1 MTGSD
6 VHQVICAYD
15 PGNASDNKGF
25 GPVAVSF
32 AMAEALSLFKLAGQI
47 MRPPGDSLTELDS
60 VACAVLPSGQELLV
74 RRIVARDALRRGNVL
89 SQALVGAP
97 GQFCAE
103 LGLGLGPD
111 DWPLGENLAAVRLDE
126 TLRRVDYADLRRRG
140 DDGAARLR
148 SASRDPALAEP
159 LRHLVTWVLS
169 EPAQKL
175 SIAASLVGDNPRAVL
190 LGLVDIL
197 GPLVPGPWSLS
208 TLESV
213 ESGPYRLIVMEDWPR
228 TGSPDY
234 GRLRLVGQQPPGGPA
249 HTTASLLVDRYQ
261 EHGLDGLTFLSPQAR
276 LWQRMQPVERA
287 ESLLGALMVQP
298 AAPVHLALPAG
309 TAYESAA
316 TAYRGEGTGESAGLT
331 ESAANTA
338 TNTAEEQ
345 PEAVSEKAPRV
356 PDPPVDP
363 PPVPGAPPLP
373 AEAPAPVPVPNT
385 EHRPSDSDDL
395 VGRLIGSRRASEDRK
410 LRLALE
416 NAVDGWSEQE
426 IDAAC
431 RRAIDLRLGL
441 QGPRRSAVPW
451 RPMAAD
457 GPRYFYDVLIS
468 GALHREE
475 PARAWA
481 EFLLVEAG
489 ATLCE
494 PLRAVVRRMYGQLDR
509 RSIAVHP
516 VFFRVLGDWA
526 IPRALGLDSC
536 ESPPP
541 RPVSGGG
548 RAQDL
553 PFGGGPAPNLRL
565 ITKVFV
571 FIYAPLAMLVVLVW
585 LTLL

>member
-1 MTGSD
+1 MPVTSSD

-15 PGNASDNKGF
+15 PDNPSDNKGF

-60 VACAVLPSGQELLV
+60 VACALLPSGQELLV

-103 LGLGLGPD
+103 LGLGLGPA
-111 DWPLGENLAAVRLDE
+111 DWPLGENLADVRLGE
-126 TLRRVDYADLRRRG
+126 PLHRVDYADLRHRG
-140 DDGAARLR
+140 VDGAARLR
-148 SASRDPALAEP
+148 TVSRNPALAEP

-169 EPAQKL
+169 EPAQRL
-175 SIAASLVGDNPRAVL
+175 SIAASLVGDQPRAVL

-197 GPLVPGPWSLS
+197 GPLVPGPWTLS

-213 ESGPYRLIVMEDWPR
+213 ESGPYRLIIMEEWPR

-234 GRLRLVGQQPPGGPA
+234 GRLRLVGQQPPEGPA

-261 EHGLDGLTFLSPQAR
+261 EHGLEGLNFLSLHAQ

-287 ESLLGALMVQP
+287 ESLLGTLVVQP
-298 AAPVHLALPAG
+298 AEPVHLALPAG
-309 TAYESAA
+309 TESGSAA
-316 TAYRGEGTGESAGLT
+316 TAYGRERTGEAGGPV
-331 ESAANTA
+331 ESAANTV
-338 TNTAEEQ
+338 EEQ
-345 PEAVSEKAPRV
+345 PEAVSQKAPRV

-363 PPVPGAPPLP
+363 PPVPGTPTRRAK
-373 AEAPAPVPVPNT
+373 APAPVPVPDA
-385 EHRPSDSDDL
+385 EHHPCDSDDL
-395 VGRLIGSRRASEDRK
+395 VGRLIGSHPTSEDRK
-410 LRLALE
+410 LRLTLE
-416 NAVDGWSEQE
+416 NAVGGWSEQE

-441 QGPRRSAVPW
+441 QGPLKRVIPW
-451 RPMAAD
+451 GSVTAD
-457 GPRYFYDVLIS
+457 NPRYFYDVLIS
-468 GALHREE
+468 GTLHREQ

-489 ATLCE
+489 ATLPE
-494 PLRAVVRRMYGQLDR
+494 PLRSVVRRMYEQLDCQ
-509 RSIAVHP
+509 SITVHP

-526 IPRALGLDSC
+526 IPRALGLDSRD
-536 ESPPP
+536 SPPA
-541 RPVSGGG
+541 RPVSGGDQT
-548 RAQDL
+548 QDL
-553 PFGGGPAPNLRL
+553 PFEGGTAPNLRL
-565 ITKVFV
+565 IAKVFL

>member
-1 MTGSD
+1 MSVTGSD

-15 PGNASDNKGF
+15 PDNPSENKGF

-32 AMAEALSLFKLAGQI
+32 AMAEALSLFKVAGQI

-60 VACAVLPSGQELLV
+60 VACALLPSGQELLV

-111 DWPLGENLAAVRLDE
+111 DWPLGENVAAVRLGE
-126 TLRRVDYADLRRRG
+126 SLRRVDYADLCRRG

-213 ESGPYRLIVMEDWPR
+213 ESGPYRLIIMEDWPR

-234 GRLRLVGQQPPGGPA
+234 GRLRLVGQQPPEGPA

-261 EHGLDGLTFLSPQAR
+261 EHGPDGLTFLSRHAR
-276 LWQRMQPVERA
+276 LWQRMRPVERA
-287 ESLLGALMVQP
+287 ESLLGMLMVQP

-309 TAYESAA
+309 TAYASAA

-331 ESAANTA
+331 ESAAH
-338 TNTAEEQ
+338 TAEEQ

-356 PDPPVDP
+356 PDPGVDP
-363 PPVPGAPPLP
+363 PPVPGTPPLP
-373 AEAPAPVPVPNT
+373 AEAPALAPVPDA
-385 EHRPSDSDDL
+385 EDHPSDSDDL
-395 VGRLIGSRRASEDRK
+395 VGRLIGSHRPFEDRK

-441 QGPRRSAVPW
+441 QGPRRGVVPW
-451 RPMAAD
+451 VPEAAD
-457 GPRYFYDVLIS
+457 GPRYLYDVLIS

-475 PARAWA
+475 PARSWA
-481 EFLLVEAG
+481 EFLTVEAG
-489 ATLCE
+489 TALPE
-494 PLRAVVRRMYGQLDR
+494 PLRAVVRRMYEQLDC

-516 VFFRVLGDWA
+516 VFFRTLGDWA
-526 IPRALGLDSC
+526 IPRALGLDTR

-541 RPVSGGG
+541 RPESGCGQ
-548 RAQDL
+548 AQDV
-553 PFGGGPAPNLRL
+553 PFEGGPAPNLRL
-565 ITKVFV
+565 ITKVFL

>member
-1 MTGSD
+1 MPVPGSD
-6 VHQVICAYD
+6 VHQFICAYD
-15 PGNASDNKGF
+15 PDNPSDNKGF

-60 VACAVLPSGQELLV
+60 VACALLSSGQELLV
-74 RRIVARDALRRGNVL
+74 RRIVARDTLRRGNVL
-89 SQALVGAP
+89 SQALVGTP

-111 DWPLGENLAAVRLDE
+111 DWPLGENVAAVRLGE
-126 TLRRVDYADLRRRG
+126 PLHRVDYADLRRRG

-148 SASRDPALAEP
+148 SASRDPALAES

-175 SIAASLVGDNPRAVL
+175 SIAASLVGGNPRAVL

-213 ESGPYRLIVMEDWPR
+213 ESGPYRLIIMEDWPR

-234 GRLRLVGQQPPGGPA
+234 GRLRLVGQQPPEGPA
-249 HTTASLLVDRYQ
+249 RTTASLLVDRYQ
-261 EHGLDGLTFLSPQAR
+261 EHGLDGLAFLSRHAH

-287 ESLLGALMVQP
+287 ESLLGTLMVQP

-309 TAYESAA
+309 TAYESAD
-316 TAYRGEGTGESAGLT
+316 TAYPGEGTGESAGLT
-331 ESAANTA
+331 ETAA
-338 TNTAEEQ
+338 NTAEEQ
-345 PEAVSEKAPRV
+345 PEALSEEVPPV
-356 PDPPVDP
+356 PDPIDP
-363 PPVPGAPPLP
+363 PPLPDTPPLP
-373 AEAPAPVPVPNT
+373 AEASAQVPVPDA
-385 EHRPSDSDDL
+385 ERHPSDSDDL
-395 VGRLIGSRRASEDRK
+395 VGRLIGSHRTAEGRK

-431 RRAIDLRLGL
+431 RRAIDLRLGV
-441 QGPRRSAVPW
+441 QGPRRSVALWGPV
-451 RPMAAD
+451 AD
-457 GPRYFYDVLIS
+457 EGPPYIYDVLIS
-468 GALHREE
+468 GALRREE

-481 EFLLVEAG
+481 EFLMTEAAG
-489 ATLCE
+489 ATLSE
-494 PLRAVVRRMYGQLDR
+494 PLRAAVRRMYEQLGC
-509 RSIAVHP
+509 RSIVVHP

-526 IPRALGLDSC
+526 IPHALGLDMRG
-536 ESPPP
+536 SPPS
-541 RPVSGGG
+541 RPVSGDGQ
-548 RAQDL
+548 AQDL
-553 PFGGGPAPNLRL
+553 PSEGGPAPNLRL

-571 FIYAPLAMLVVLVW
+571 FIYAPLAMLVLLVW